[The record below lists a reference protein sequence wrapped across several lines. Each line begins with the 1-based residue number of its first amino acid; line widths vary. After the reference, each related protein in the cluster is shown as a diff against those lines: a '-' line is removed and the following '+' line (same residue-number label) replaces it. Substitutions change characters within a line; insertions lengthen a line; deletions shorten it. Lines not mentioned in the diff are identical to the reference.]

1 MSLKVNALRRL
12 YLTERPM
19 NYLEDESPGYTVYF
33 CSGIFAFYRNFLL
46 LGDA

>member
-19 NYLEDESPGYTVYF
+19 NYLEDESPDSTVHIR
-33 CSGIFAFYRNFLL
+33 SGIYTRLIQICYF
-46 LGDA
+46 